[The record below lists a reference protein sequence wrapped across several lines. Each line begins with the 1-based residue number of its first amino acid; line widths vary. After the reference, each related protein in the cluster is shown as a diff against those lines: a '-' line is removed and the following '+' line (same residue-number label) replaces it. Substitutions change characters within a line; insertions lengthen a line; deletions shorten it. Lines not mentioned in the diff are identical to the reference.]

1 MSKIKALILSLALL
15 TTTSAY
21 AYYNF
26 ICEIPLPG
34 SSMAS
39 TQLQENTVFSV
50 YAFGL
55 RIATKDCFTVA
66 ITNTEV
72 SKPLEG
78 NKWEEIWSLKACERV
93 GRLPIEFTKNA
104 DGTESFAVDYMNIK
118 WKTIGQ

>member
-26 ICEIPLPG
+26 IGEIPLPG
-34 SSMAS
+34 GTIAS

-55 RIATKDCFTVA
+55 
-66 ITNTEV
+66 TNTEV